1 MLTESGLVELY
12 RDLKDAPVLSVYV
25 DADQHD
31 PAERDAW
38 RRRLER
44 EVADARR
51 RAEIEG
57 DDLAEFD
64 AAWGHLRGE
73 LEPFNGFVPGR
84 GWVGFATPA
93 SVRYAEAVPVTMPDL
108 VRWEPGIRVAP
119 YVRGLKQ
126 HRPVVLVLADRM
138 RARVLIYR
146 SGEIEEPEDLRA
158 DTDVGDLTDV
168 GTHKRAYQTR
178 DPAGLGTTSGVR
190 GETATDQAQRIME
203 VESERMWKSLVRT
216 MLRYAD
222 GDGLMVLGGTPDTV
236 GRLAELVPEV
246 ARPRVLQRTALHLG
260 LTLPELRDAA
270 EQAAHELT
278 ERMLEGLVDEVVD
291 RARSSGRAVLGRE
304 ATEKALLGMRVD
316 TLVLSRTFRAGA
328 PDFADH
334 CVGTA
339 LLQNA
344 RVEEASGTGGD
355 RLDQEAG
362 GIGAR
367 LRYRLPGED
376 GD

>member
-1 MLTESGLVELY
+1 
-12 RDLKDAPVLSVYV
+12 VYV

-84 GWVGFATPA
+84 GWVGFATA
-93 SVRYAEAVPVTMPDL
+93 GGTRYAEPVPVTMPDL
-108 VRWEPGIRVAP
+108 VRWEPGIRAAP

-126 HRPVVLVLADRM
+126 HRAVVLVIADRM

-146 SGEIEEPEDLRA
+146 SGEIDEPEDLRT

-168 GTHKRAYQTR
+168 GTHKRAYQAR
-178 DPAGLGTTSGVR
+178 DPASPGTTSGVR
-190 GETATDQAQRIME
+190 GETATDQAHRILE
-203 VESERMWKSLVRT
+203 VESERMWKTLVRT
-216 MLRYAD
+216 VVRYAEP
-222 GDGLMVLGGTPDTV
+222 DGLIVLGGTPETTV
-236 GRLAELVPEV
+236 QLAELVPDS
-246 ARPRVLQRTALHLG
+246 AKTRVLERSSLHLG

-270 EQAAHELT
+270 EQSAHELT
-278 ERMLEGLVDEVVD
+278 ERIQEGLVAEVVD
-291 RARSSGRAVLGRE
+291 RARSSGRAVLGRD
-304 ATEKALLGMRVD
+304 ATEKALEGMRVD
-316 TLVLSRTFRAGA
+316 TLVLSRAFRAGA

-344 RVEEASGTGGD
+344 RMEEVSGIGGD

-367 LRYRLPGED
+367 LRYRLQGED